1 VKLAERIEQLV
12 EQHGSMREVAR
23 VTTIDVAY
31 LSRLHSGEKVQPS
44 KDILTRLGLRRV
56 TTYEPLKVAKCTPK

>member
-1 VKLAERIEQLV
+1 VTLAERIEQLV
-12 EQHGSMREVAR
+12 EQHGSLREVAR

-56 TTYEPLKVAKCTPK
+56 TTYEPLREEK

>member
-56 TTYEPLKVAKCTPK
+56 TTYELLKGEK

>member
-1 VKLAERIEQLV
+1 VKLAERIEQLC
-12 EQHGSMREVAR
+12 EQHGSLREVAR

-44 KDILTRLGLRRV
+44 KDTLNHLGLRRV
-56 TTYEPLKVAKCTPK
+56 VTYEPLKVAK